1 VDAQFDDATSSVLL
15 VGLSDD
21 VVSVEKRIQSKFVE
35 AVCSEKLDL
44 QLPGDY
50 HIILV

>member
-1 VDAQFDDATSSVLL
+1 MDAQFDDATSSVLL

-21 VVSVEKRIQSKFVE
+21 VVSVEKRIQSKYVQT
-35 AVCSEKLDL
+35 VCSEKLEL

-50 HIILV
+50 HM